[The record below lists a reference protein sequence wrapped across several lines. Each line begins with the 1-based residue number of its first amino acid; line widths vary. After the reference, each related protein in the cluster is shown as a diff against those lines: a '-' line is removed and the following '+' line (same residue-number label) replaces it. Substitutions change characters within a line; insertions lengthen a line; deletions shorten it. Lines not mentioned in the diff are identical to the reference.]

1 MGGECSTHKREHK
14 STQSSSQKIWR
25 YLTGC
30 AAASFSQTLPCAVSV
45 WLSKWASVSQSV
57 SQFICLLGFRV
68 CLCSIF
74 STTILIYLNQNN
86 FIQNSEPN
94 IHILVRICPLEQ
106 QELCDGKAAAGVPV
120 SNCGRDLQKLPHPAG
135 HMTQGSESLASPP
148 PPAMIQY
155 GLVWR

>member
-1 MGGECSTHKREHK
+1 MDTKFQSENLKKSDHLCSYEFLTDSALCSECDLVNER
-14 STQSSSQKIWR
+14 
-25 YLTGC
+25 L
-30 AAASFSQTLPCAVSV
+30 
-45 WLSKWASVSQSV
+45 SV

-94 IHILVRICPLEQ
+94 IHVLVHICPLEQ

-120 SNCGRDLQKLPHPAG
+120 SNCGRDLQTLPHPAG